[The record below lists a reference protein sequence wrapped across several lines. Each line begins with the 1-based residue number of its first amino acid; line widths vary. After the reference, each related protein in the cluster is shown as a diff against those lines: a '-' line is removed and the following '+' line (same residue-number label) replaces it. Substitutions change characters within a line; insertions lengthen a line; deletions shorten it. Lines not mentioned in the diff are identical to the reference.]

1 MYHHVAVS
9 GWRTGGTLWGRC
21 RLVRHQSHDDSRRAG
36 RDRRPTERKTG
47 EGAGT
52 QLALTPL
59 WLLCWRQPQP
69 KQTTIPVSN
78 IQPTNHAS
86 SHSLLPDRGDTPTFS
101 PAEDGTRLSDPRG
114 MQGWDDLVGLL
125 YTEIVYPPEDGH
137 HPSTNRARRA
147 LT

>member
-1 MYHHVAVS
+1 MCDTWQICDVFVCIMCCLSGEIKYIYTSMYHHVAVS

-36 RDRRPTERKTG
+36 RDRRPTEQKTG

-52 QLALTPL
+52 QLASTPL

-86 SHSLLPDRGDTPTFS
+86 SHKVCHPTEVTFPPS
-101 PAEDGTRLSDPRG
+101 AEPKMVLD
-114 MQGWDDLVGLL
+114 
-125 YTEIVYPPEDGH
+125 YAIPEGCK
-137 HPSTNRARRA
+137 AE